1 MNYYGEYVT
10 RLIEQFGKLP
20 GIGGRS
26 AQRLAFYVLNMPK
39 ENAQALAQSIVEA
52 REHVRYCSSCCNLT
66 DTDPCPVCSSSKRN
80 KNQIMVVESPR
91 DMAAYEKTKDFK
103 GVYHVLHG
111 LISPMDG
118 VTPNDIRIKELL
130 ARLNDNTE
138 EVILATASTIEGDT
152 TAMYIA
158 RLIALNHGKIKL
170 SRIAKG
176 VPVGGELEYV
186 DQMTLATALRG
197 RFEMNTGKDWEDDDE
212 DN

>member
-1 MNYYGEYVT
+1 MNYYGEHVT
-10 RLIEQFGKLP
+10 KLIEELGRLP

-26 AQRLAFYVLNMPK
+26 AQRLAFHILNMPK
-39 ENAQALAQSIVEA
+39 ENAQALAESITQA
-52 REHVRYCSSCCNLT
+52 REKVKYCSICFNLT
-66 DTDPCPVCSSSKRN
+66 DTDPCPICSSSRRN
-80 KNQIMVVESPR
+80 PNQIMVVESPR
-91 DMAAYEKTKDFK
+91 DMAAYEKTNDFK

-118 VTPNDIRIKELL
+118 ITPDDIRIRELVN
-130 ARLNDNTE
+130 RINDKTE

-158 RLIALNHGKIKL
+158 RLIKPLGVKV

-186 DQMTLATALRG
+186 DQITLAQALKSRL
-197 RFEMNTGKDWEDDDE
+197 EV
-212 DN
+212 

>member
-39 ENAQALAQSIVEA
+39 ENADALARSIVEA
-52 REHVRYCSSCCNLT
+52 RERVKYCSHCCNLT
-66 DTDPCPVCSSSKRN
+66 DTDPCPICSSAKRN

-91 DMAAYEKTKDFK
+91 DMAAYEKTNDFH

-111 LISPMDG
+111 LINPMEG
-118 VTPNDIRIKELL
+118 VGPEDIRIRELL
-130 ARLNDNTE
+130 DRINDSTE
-138 EVILATASTIEGDT
+138 EVILATSSTVEGDT

-158 RLIALNHGKIKL
+158 RNIALRNDGVKT

-186 DQMTLATALRG
+186 DQVTLAQAFKS
-197 RFEMNTGKDWEDDDE
+197 RFDMNSGKDSEDE

>member
-1 MNYYGEYVT
+1 MNYYGEHVT
-10 RLIEQFGKLP
+10 KLIEELGRLP

-26 AQRLAFYVLNMPK
+26 AQRLAFYILNMPK
-39 ENAQALAQSIVEA
+39 ENDDALAKSITDA
-52 REHVRYCSSCCNLT
+52 REKVRYCSECCNLT
-66 DTDPCPVCSSSKRN
+66 DSDPCPICSSSKRN

-91 DMAAYEKTKDFK
+91 DMAAYERTNDFK

-118 VTPNDIRIKELL
+118 ITPDDIRIRELVK
-130 ARLNDNTE
+130 RIKDDTE

-158 RLIALNHGKIKL
+158 RLLKPLGVKV

-186 DQMTLATALRG
+186 DQITLAQALKSRL
-197 RFEMNTGKDWEDDDE
+197 EV
-212 DN
+212 

>member
-1 MNYYGEYVT
+1 MNYYGEHVT
-10 RLIEQFGKLP
+10 KLIEELGRLP

-26 AQRLAFYVLNMPK
+26 AQRLAFHILNMPK
-39 ENAQALAQSIVEA
+39 ENAQALADSITQA
-52 REHVRYCSSCCNLT
+52 REKVKYCSMCFNLT
-66 DTDPCPVCSSSKRN
+66 DTDPCPICSSSRRN
-80 KNQIMVVESPR
+80 PNQIMVVESPR
-91 DMAAYEKTKDFK
+91 DMAAYEKTNDFK

-118 VTPNDIRIKELL
+118 ITPDDIRIRELVN
-130 ARLNDNTE
+130 RINDKTE

-158 RLIALNHGKIKL
+158 RLIKPLGVKV

-186 DQMTLATALRG
+186 DQITLAQALKSRL
-197 RFEMNTGKDWEDDDE
+197 EV
-212 DN
+212 

>member
-1 MNYYGEYVT
+1 MNYYGEHVT
-10 RLIEQFGKLP
+10 KLIEELGRLP

-26 AQRLAFYVLNMPK
+26 AQRLAFHILNMPK
-39 ENAQALAQSIVEA
+39 ENAQTLADSIMQA
-52 REHVRYCSSCCNLT
+52 RDKVKYCSHCFNLT
-66 DTDPCPVCSSSKRN
+66 DTDPCPICSSSRRN
-80 KNQIMVVESPR
+80 PNQIMVVESPR
-91 DMAAYEKTKDFK
+91 DMAAYEKTNDFK

-118 VTPNDIRIKELL
+118 VGPEDIRIRELIN
-130 ARLNDNTE
+130 RINDKTE

-158 RLIALNHGKIKL
+158 RLIKPLGVKV

-186 DQMTLATALRG
+186 DQITLAQALKSRL
-197 RFEMNTGKDWEDDDE
+197 EV
-212 DN
+212 

>member
-1 MNYYGEYVT
+1 MNYYGEHVT
-10 RLIEQFGKLP
+10 KLIEELGRLP

-26 AQRLAFYVLNMPK
+26 AQRLAFHILNMPK
-39 ENAQALAQSIVEA
+39 ENAQALADSIMQA
-52 REHVRYCSSCCNLT
+52 REKVKYCSHCFNLT
-66 DTDPCPVCSSSKRN
+66 DTDPCPICSSSRRN
-80 KNQIMVVESPR
+80 PNQIMVVESPR
-91 DMAAYEKTKDFK
+91 DMAAYEKTNDFK

-118 VTPNDIRIKELL
+118 VGPEDIRIRELIN
-130 ARLNDNTE
+130 RINDKTE

-158 RLIALNHGKIKL
+158 RLIKPLGVKV

-186 DQMTLATALRG
+186 DQITLAQALKSRL
-197 RFEMNTGKDWEDDDE
+197 EV
-212 DN
+212 

>member
-1 MNYYGEYVT
+1 MNYYGEHVT
-10 RLIEQFGKLP
+10 KLIEELGRLP

-26 AQRLAFYVLNMPK
+26 AQRLAFHILNMPK
-39 ENAQALAQSIVEA
+39 ENAQALADSIMQA
-52 REHVRYCSSCCNLT
+52 REKVKYCSRCFNLT
-66 DTDPCPVCSSSKRN
+66 DTDPCPICSSSRRN
-80 KNQIMVVESPR
+80 PNQIMVVESPR
-91 DMAAYEKTKDFK
+91 DMAAYEKTNDFK

-118 VTPNDIRIKELL
+118 VGPEDIRIRELIN
-130 ARLNDNTE
+130 RINDKTE

-158 RLIALNHGKIKL
+158 RLIKPLGVKV

-186 DQMTLATALRG
+186 DQITLAQALKSRL
-197 RFEMNTGKDWEDDDE
+197 EV
-212 DN
+212 

>member
-1 MNYYGEYVT
+1 MNYYGEHVT
-10 RLIEQFGKLP
+10 KLIEEFGRLP

-26 AQRLAFYVLNMPK
+26 AQRLAFHVLNMPK
-39 ENAQALAQSIVEA
+39 ENALSLANSIIEA
-52 REHVRYCSSCCNLT
+52 REQVKYCSVCFNLT
-66 DTDPCPVCSSSKRN
+66 DSDPCPICGSSRRN
-80 KNQIMVVESPR
+80 QNQIMVVESPR
-91 DMAAYEKTKDFK
+91 DMAAYEKTNDFR

-118 VTPNDIRIKELL
+118 ITPEDIRIRELL
-130 ARLNDNTE
+130 KRINDKTE

-158 RLIALNHGKIKL
+158 RLLKPLGVKV

-186 DQMTLATALRG
+186 DQVTLAQAFKSRV
-197 RFEMNTGKDWEDDDE
+197 EV
-212 DN
+212 

>member
-39 ENAQALAQSIVEA
+39 ENALALAQSITDA
-52 REHVRYCSSCCNLT
+52 RERVKYCSHCCNLT
-66 DTDPCPVCSSSKRN
+66 DADPCPICSSAKRN

-91 DMAAYEKTKDFK
+91 DMAAYEKTKDYR

-118 VTPNDIRIKELL
+118 ISPNDIRIRELL
-130 ARLNDNTE
+130 ARINENTR
-138 EVILATASTIEGDT
+138 EVILAMASTIEGDT

-158 RLIALNHGKIKL
+158 RLIALNNDGVKV

-186 DQMTLATALRG
+186 DQITLAQALKSRL
-197 RFEMNTGKDWEDDDE
+197 EV
-212 DN
+212 

>member
-1 MNYYGEYVT
+1 MNYYGEHVT
-10 RLIEQFGKLP
+10 KLIEELGRLP

-26 AQRLAFYVLNMPK
+26 AQRLAFHILNMPK
-39 ENAQALAQSIVEA
+39 ENAQALADSIMQA
-52 REHVRYCSSCCNLT
+52 REKVKYCSRCFNLT
-66 DTDPCPVCSSSKRN
+66 DTDPCPICSSSRRN
-80 KNQIMVVESPR
+80 QNQIMVVESPR
-91 DMAAYEKTKDFK
+91 DMAAYEKTNDFK

-118 VTPNDIRIKELL
+118 VGPEDIRIRELIN
-130 ARLNDNTE
+130 RINDKTE

-158 RLIALNHGKIKL
+158 RLIKPLGVKV

-186 DQMTLATALRG
+186 DQITLAQALKSRL
-197 RFEMNTGKDWEDDDE
+197 EV
-212 DN
+212 

>member
-10 RLIEQFGKLP
+10 KLIEQFGRLP

-26 AQRLAFYVLNMPK
+26 AQRLAFYVLNMPE
-39 ENAQALAQSIVEA
+39 ENALALAQSITDA
-52 REHVRYCSSCCNLT
+52 RQHVKYCSHCCNLT
-66 DTDPCPVCSSSKRN
+66 DTDPCPICSSPKRN

-91 DMAAYEKTKDFK
+91 DMAAYEKTNDFR

-118 VTPNDIRIKELL
+118 VTPDDIRIRELL
-130 ARLNDNTE
+130 SRINDKTE

-158 RLIALNHGKIKL
+158 RLITLNNDKVRV

-186 DQMTLATALRG
+186 DQVTLAQAFKSRL
-197 RFEMNTGKDWEDDDE
+197 EMNTGKDWEDDE

>member
-1 MNYYGEYVT
+1 MNYYGEHVT
-10 RLIEQFGKLP
+10 KLIEELGRLP

-26 AQRLAFYVLNMPK
+26 AQRLAFHILNMPK
-39 ENAQALAQSIVEA
+39 ENAQALADSIMQA
-52 REHVRYCSSCCNLT
+52 REKVKYCSRCFNLT
-66 DTDPCPVCSSSKRN
+66 DTDPCPICSSSRRN
-80 KNQIMVVESPR
+80 PNQIMVVESPR
-91 DMAAYEKTKDFK
+91 DMAAYEKTNDFN

-118 VTPNDIRIKELL
+118 VSPEDIRIRELIN
-130 ARLNDNTE
+130 RINDKTE

-158 RLIALNHGKIKL
+158 RLIKPLGVKV

-186 DQMTLATALRG
+186 DQITLAQALKSRL
-197 RFEMNTGKDWEDDDE
+197 EV
-212 DN
+212 

>member
-1 MNYYGEYVT
+1 MNYYGEHVT
-10 RLIEQFGKLP
+10 KLIEELGRLP

-26 AQRLAFYVLNMPK
+26 AQRLAFHILNMPK
-39 ENAQALAQSIVEA
+39 ENAQALAESITQA
-52 REHVRYCSSCCNLT
+52 REKVKYGSICFNLT
-66 DTDPCPVCSSSKRN
+66 DTDPCPICSSSRRN
-80 KNQIMVVESPR
+80 PNQIMVVESPR
-91 DMAAYEKTKDFK
+91 DMAAYEKTNDFK

-118 VTPNDIRIKELL
+118 ITPDDIRIRELVN
-130 ARLNDNTE
+130 RINDKTE

-158 RLIALNHGKIKL
+158 RLIKPLGVKV

-186 DQMTLATALRG
+186 DQITLAQALKSRL
-197 RFEMNTGKDWEDDDE
+197 EV
-212 DN
+212 

>member
-10 RLIEQFGKLP
+10 KLIEQFGKLP
-20 GIGGRS
+20 GIGGRT

-39 ENAQALAQSIVEA
+39 ENAEALAQSIVEA
-52 REHVRYCSSCCNLT
+52 REHVKYCSCCCNLT
-66 DTDPCPVCSSSKRN
+66 DVDPCPVCGSSKRDQ
-80 KNQIMVVESPR
+80 NQIMVVESPR
-91 DMAAYEKTKDFK
+91 DMAAYEKTKDYR

-118 VTPNDIRIKELL
+118 ISPNDIRIRELL
-130 ARLNDNTE
+130 ARINENTR
-138 EVILATASTIEGDT
+138 EVILAMASTIEGDT

-158 RLIALNHGKIKL
+158 RLIALNNDGVKV

-197 RFEMNTGKDWEDDDE
+197 RFEINTGKEPEEDE